1 MILTDLSVKRPVF
14 ASVVGLLLIAIGYL
28 CFERLPLR
36 EYPAIDPPVVSIT
49 TDYPGAS
56 ANIVET
62 RITEVIEERISGVEG
77 ISTISSQSSNGRS
90 RITVEFNVNRDIDAA
105 TNDVRDRVSRIL
117 DNLPDEAEPP
127 DIAKEDSSD
136 DTIVWMSLAGEGM
149 SVPELTDY
157 ARRFVIDRFSVL
169 DGVARVRVGGG
180 KVYAMRIW
188 LDRNAM
194 TARGLTVSDIEQS
207 LRTENVELPAGSI
220 ESNDVQFRVRTER
233 NFNNAE
239 DFRNLVIGAG
249 EDGYL
254 IRLGD
259 IARVELGS
267 TEDRGIFRGNGS
279 TRVGIGISKQ
289 SNANVI
295 EVARAVKVRAE
306 LVNRTLP
313 EGMKMT
319 PSYDS
324 SVFVE
329 GAIDE
334 VVKTLFIAISLVVLV
349 ILIFLRSVRATL
361 VPAVTVPLSLMA
373 SFIAI
378 YAFGFTI
385 NMFTLLALVLSI
397 GMVVDDAI
405 IVLENID
412 RRMHE
417 HGETRLVAAFRGSR
431 QIAFAV
437 MATTM
442 VLIAV
447 FVPIAFLEG
456 DVGRLFSEFALTL
469 AAAVAFSSVVALTV
483 SPALASKIL
492 PPLHSLHQDVE
503 GNRSSEEDKESHFF
517 EGVQNV
523 YGKMLVFCLK
533 VRWVWLLPMLGIGV
547 GTWWLYRELP
557 QEYAPKEDRGAFF
570 IIVNG
575 PEGATYEYMLDYMN
589 EIERRLLPLVESG
602 DALQVLVRAPRGF
615 GNVEDFNSGFA
626 IATLAPWDSRR
637 SAWDIMAEVRKNLA
651 DLPGVRAFPVM
662 RQGFG
667 GGIQKPIQ
675 FVVGGGTYADLANW
689 RDILQSKIDESN
701 PGLDGVDFDYKETR
715 PYLSVQIDYNRA
727 ADLGVKVQDIGR
739 TLETM
744 LGGRTVTT
752 YLDNGQ
758 EYDVIVEGESDLQ
771 RTPSSIDNIYIRSSR
786 SGKLIPLSN
795 LVTLEEYAGSASLN
809 RFNRLRAL
817 TIEANLEDNLTMGEA
832 VTYLEGLVRDNL
844 PEYAQIDYK
853 GQTADFRQAGTAVY
867 TTLLLGILIVF
878 LVLAAQFESYIHPFV
893 IMLTVPLA
901 VAGGMLGLYLTGNS
915 LNLYTQIG
923 LIMLVGLAA
932 KNGILIVE
940 FSNQLRDQGLNFD
953 TAIVEASVARL
964 RPILMTAVTTIAGA
978 VPLILSSGPGSE
990 TRAVIG
996 TVILWGVSAAT
1007 LFTIFVVPVAY
1018 SLLARG
1024 TTSPEA
1030 VATQLEQELE
1040 LHEDVALEHRG

>member
-1 MILTDLSVKRPVF
+1 MILSDTSVKRPVF
-14 ASVVGLLLIAIGYL
+14 ASVIGLLLIAIGYL

-36 EYPAIDPPVVSIT
+36 EYPAIDPPVVSIS

-77 ISTISSQSSNGRS
+77 ITTISSQSSNGRS
-90 RITVEFNVNRDIDAA
+90 RITVEFNINRDIDAA
-105 TNDVRDRVSRIL
+105 TNDIRDRVSRIV
-117 DNLPDEAEPP
+117 DNLPDEADPP

-136 DTIVWMSLAGEGM
+136 DTILWMSLSGENK

-157 ARRFVIDRFSVL
+157 ARRYVVDRFSVV

-188 LDRNAM
+188 LDRNAL
-194 TARGLTVSDIEQS
+194 TARGLTVSDVEQA
-207 LRTENVELPAGSI
+207 LRAENVELPAGSI
-220 ESNDVQFRVRTER
+220 ESRDLQFRVRTER
-233 NFNNAE
+233 NFNTPE
-239 DFRNLVIGAG
+239 DFRNLVLDAG
-249 EDGYL
+249 DDGYL

-259 IARVELGS
+259 IARVELGA
-267 TEDRGIFRGNGS
+267 TEDRGIFRGNGV

-295 EVARAVKVRAE
+295 EVARAVKAQAE
-306 LVNRTLP
+306 RVNKGLP
-313 EGMKMT
+313 DGMNLAL
-319 PSYDS
+319 SYDS

-334 VVKTLFIAISLVVLV
+334 VVKTLFIAIGMVVLV
-349 ILIFLRSVRATL
+349 ILVFLRSIRATM
-361 VPAVTVPLSLMA
+361 VPAVTVPISLIA
-373 SFIAI
+373 AFIAI

-385 NMFTLLALVLSI
+385 NMFTLLALVLAI

-405 IVLENID
+405 VVLENID

-437 MATTM
+437 VATTL

-447 FVPIAFLEG
+447 FVPIAFMQG

-492 PPLHSLHQDVE
+492 SPLHSIHRD
-503 GNRSSEEDKESHFF
+503 SEAEDKEIHFF

-523 YGKMLVFCLK
+523 YGKILGWCLK
-533 VRWVWLLPMLGIGV
+533 VRWLWLLLLAGICV

-589 EIERRLLPLVESG
+589 EIERRLLPLVDKG
-602 DALQVLVRAPRGF
+602 DAQQVLVRAPRGW
-615 GNVEDFNSGFA
+615 GNIEDFNSGFA
-626 IATLAPWDSRR
+626 IITLTPWDDRR
-637 SAWDIMAEVRKNLA
+637 TAWEIMAEVRRNLS

-667 GGIQKPIQ
+667 GGIQKPVQ
-675 FVVGGGTYADLANW
+675 FVIGGGTYQELAAW
-689 RDILQSKIDESN
+689 RDILQSKIEETN

-715 PYLSVQIDYNRA
+715 PFLSVQIDYNRA

-758 EYDVIVEGESDLQ
+758 EYDVIVEGEAELQ
-771 RTPSSIDNIYIRSSR
+771 RTPSSIENIYVRSSR
-786 SGKLIPLSN
+786 SGELIPLSN
-795 LVTLEEYAGSASLN
+795 MVTLQEYADSASLN
-809 RFNRLRAL
+809 RFNRLRAI
-817 TIEANLEDNLTMGEA
+817 TIEANLEDQLNLGDA
-832 VTYLEGLVRDNL
+832 LGYLEGLVREHL
-844 PEYAQIDYK
+844 PDHAQIDYK
-853 GQTADFRQAGTAVY
+853 GQSADFREAGTAVY

-940 FSNQLRDQGLNFD
+940 FSNQLRDQGLSFD
-953 TAIVEASVARL
+953 TALVEASVARL

-978 VPLILSSGPGSE
+978 VPLMISDGPGSE
-990 TRAVIG
+990 TRSVIG

-1007 LFTIFVVPVAY
+1007 LFTVFVVPVAY
-1018 SLLARG
+1018 SLLAKG
-1024 TTSPEA
+1024 TTSPKA
-1030 VATQLEQELE
+1030 VESQLNKELL
-1040 LHEDVALEHRG
+1040 LHEDVALEHRSSS

>member
-1 MILTDLSVKRPVF
+1 MILSDISVKRPVF

-36 EYPAIDPPVVSIT
+36 EYPAIDPPVVSIS

-62 RITEVIEERISGVEG
+62 RITEIIEERISGVEG
-77 ISTISSQSSNGRS
+77 INTISSRSSNGRS
-90 RITVEFNVNRDIDAA
+90 RITVEFNINRDIDAA
-105 TNDVRDRVSRIL
+105 TNDIRDRVSRIV
-117 DNLPDEAEPP
+117 DNLPDEADPP

-136 DTIVWMSLAGEGM
+136 DTILWMSLSAESM
-149 SVPELTDY
+149 TVPELTDY
-157 ARRFVIDRFSVL
+157 ARRYLIDRFSVL

-194 TARGLTVSDIEQS
+194 TARGLTVSDIEQA
-207 LRTENVELPAGSI
+207 LRAENVELPAGSI
-220 ESNDVQFRVRTER
+220 ESRDLQFRVRTER
-233 NFNNAE
+233 NFNTAE
-239 DFRNLVIGAG
+239 DFRNLVLGAG

-259 IARVELGS
+259 IARVELGA
-267 TEDRGIFRGNGS
+267 TEDRGIYRGNGV

-295 EVARAVKVRAE
+295 DVARAVKAQAKR
-306 LVNRTLP
+306 VNKGLP
-313 EGMKMT
+313 EGMVLT
-319 PSYDS
+319 SSYDS

-329 GAIDE
+329 EAVNE
-334 VVKTLFIAISLVVLV
+334 VVKTLFIAIGLVVLV
-349 ILIFLRSVRATL
+349 ILVFLRSIRATM
-361 VPAVTVPLSLMA
+361 VPAVTVPISLIA
-373 SFIAI
+373 AFIAI

-385 NMFTLLALVLSI
+385 NMFTLLALVLAI

-405 IVLENID
+405 VVLENID

-437 MATTM
+437 VATTL
-442 VLIAV
+442 VLVAV
-447 FVPIAFLEG
+447 FVPIAFMQG

-469 AAAVAFSSVVALTV
+469 AAAVSFSSVVALTV

-492 PPLHSLHQDVE
+492 PPLHSIHRNSESE
-503 GNRSSEEDKESHFF
+503 GKETHFF
-517 EGVQNV
+517 EGVQNL
-523 YGKMLVFCLK
+523 YGKTLKWCLK
-533 VRWVWLLPMLGIGV
+533 VRWLWLLLLAGFCV

-589 EIERRLLPLVESG
+589 EVERRLLPLVDSG
-602 DALQVLVRAPRGF
+602 EAQQVLVRAPRGW
-615 GNVEDFNSGFA
+615 GNIEDFNSGFA
-626 IATLAPWDSRR
+626 IVTLTPWDQRR
-637 SAWDIMAEVRKNLA
+637 SAWDIMAEVRKKLS

-667 GGIQKPIQ
+667 GGVQKPVQ
-675 FVVGGGTYADLANW
+675 FVIGGGTYRELAEW
-689 RDILQSKIDESN
+689 RDILQSKIDEDN

-715 PYLSVQIDYNRA
+715 PFLSVQIDYNRA

-758 EYDVIVEGESDLQ
+758 EYSVIVEGEPDLQ
-771 RTPSSIDNIYIRSSR
+771 RTPSSIENIYVRSSR
-786 SGKLIPLSN
+786 SGELIPLSN
-795 LVTLEEYAGSASLN
+795 VVTLQEYADSASLN

-817 TIEANLEDNLTMGEA
+817 TIEANLDDNLNLGDA
-832 VTYLEGLVRDNL
+832 LGYLEGLVRDNL
-844 PEYAQIDYK
+844 PDYAQIDYK
-853 GQTADFRQAGTAVY
+853 GQSADFREAGTAVY

-901 VAGGMLGLYLTGNS
+901 VAGGMLGLYVTGNS

-940 FSNQLRDQGLNFD
+940 FSNQLRDQGLTFD
-953 TAIVEASVARL
+953 NALVEASVARL

-978 VPLILSSGPGSE
+978 VPLMISAGPGSE
-990 TRAVIG
+990 TRSVIG

-1018 SLLARG
+1018 SLLAKK
-1024 TTSPEA
+1024 TSSPKA
-1030 VATQLEQELE
+1030 VETQLNKELQ
-1040 LHEDVALEHRG
+1040 LHEDVALEHRTPS